1 MPALALD
8 IGSYTIKAISGK
20 SGDKPDITRVAE
32 IFNTGNINVPGD
44 DGQVEQLAQLLDD
57 FIKDEKLPVND
68 VRLSLPESIVSTKVI
83 EVPRLSDAELA
94 SAIGWQAEQYIPIP
108 PEELAL
114 EYEVLYRPG
123 KTESDKPM
131 RVLLIGARKPIVERY
146 VSVFALLGV
155 EPTILETQILS
166 VIRSL
171 QFTQED
177 PTTLVVHIGASS
189 MAMAMMHRGEIS
201 FVFNHM
207 SGGQM
212 LTRSLEQSIG
222 LDANQSEQYKRTYGL
237 DPNQFQGKVAQALQ
251 APVKVLTDEMLKAMR
266 FFVNKSPTETVQRVL
281 LSGGTAQLPGLIQQV
296 TETLGVEVLLA
307 APFATANG
315 AIPEANHP
323 ALTVCM
329 GLLMRKE

>member
-20 SGDKPDITRVAE
+20 PGPKPTVTRVAE
-32 IFNTGNINVPGD
+32 TFNTSNISVPND
-44 DGQVEQLAQLLDD
+44 DAQVEQLAQLLDT

-68 VRLSLPESIVSTKVI
+68 VRLSLPESIISTKVI

-114 EYEVLYRPG
+114 EYEVLFRPD
-123 KTESDKPM
+123 KTDKDVPM
-131 RVLLIGARKPIVERY
+131 RVLLVGARKPIIERY
-146 VSVFALLGV
+146 VSAFAMLGI
-155 EPTILETQILS
+155 EPTVLETQILS

-171 QFTQED
+171 QFNSTD
-177 PTTLVVHIGASS
+177 ATTLVAHLGASS
-189 MAMAMMHRGEIS
+189 MSMAMIHSGEVE

-222 LDANQSEQYKRTYGL
+222 LEANQAEQYKRTYGL
-237 DPNQFQGKVAQALQ
+237 DPNQFQGKVAQAL
-251 APVKVLTDEMLKAMR
+251 AGPVKVLTDEMLKAIR
-266 FFVNKSPTETVQRVL
+266 FFVNTAPTESVQRVL
-281 LSGGTAQLPGLIQQV
+281 LSGGTAQLPGLIQHI

-315 AIPEANHP
+315 AIPDTNHP

-329 GLLMRKE
+329 GLLMREI